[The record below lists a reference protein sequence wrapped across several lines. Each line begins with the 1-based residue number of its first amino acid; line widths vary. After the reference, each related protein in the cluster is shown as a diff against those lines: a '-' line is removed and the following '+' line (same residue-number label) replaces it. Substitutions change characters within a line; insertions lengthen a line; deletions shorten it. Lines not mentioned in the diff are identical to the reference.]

1 MAKIK
6 FPFTLGVASGEPAPD
21 GVMLWT
27 RLAPDPLNGG
37 GMPASSFDVRW
48 EVAEDDAFGR
58 LTASGTARAQ
68 PAGAHSVHVKVAG
81 LRPSSV
87 YFYRFRV
94 DGHTSRVG
102 RTKTAPAAGSTAPVR
117 IAVASC
123 QRYEHGYFTALK
135 HLAAEQPDV
144 VLHLGD
150 YIYEYGKP
158 AAPAPGR
165 YVRPLKDS
173 TAACTTLNAYRERY
187 ALYRLDPD
195 LQAAHAAAPWLT
207 IPDDHEV
214 VNNYQ
219 GKTGD
224 VKRRRAAY
232 QANYEH
238 LPYRVKPGGDAMQ
251 FYRWRPFGKVADL
264 LLADVRQYRTPG
276 DMLGPAQTAWL
287 LDRLATSAA
296 RWTVL
301 AQPLFFAPRNP
312 PSADAWDAFP
322 ASRAKILQAAP
333 DDLVVLSGDVHN
345 AWAGELDRGVE
356 FVATAV
362 SSAPPSVRDDALER
376 NPHLRFFD
384 GHRGYLV
391 AHASM
396 EEFTVDYRTVAYVDR
411 PGAPVSTAAS
421 FRVVGNKLVRID
433 L

>member
-21 GVMLWT
+21 GVILWT

-37 GMPASSFDVRW
+37 GMPKSAFDVRW
-48 EVAEDDAFGR
+48 ELAEDDTFLK
-58 LTASGTARAQ
+58 LTASGTTRAQ
-68 PAGAHSVHVKVAG
+68 PAGAHSVHVKVSG
-81 LRPSSV
+81 LRSSSV

-94 DGHTSRVG
+94 EGHTSRVG
-102 RTKTAPAAGSTAPVR
+102 RTKTAPAPTSTAPLR

-123 QRYEHGYFTALK
+123 QRYEHGHFTAYK
-135 HLAAEQPDV
+135 HLAAENPDV
-144 VLHLGD
+144 ILHLGD

-158 AAPAPGR
+158 ADPALGR

-173 TAACTTLNAYRERY
+173 AAACSTLAAYRERY

-214 VNNYQ
+214 VNNY
-219 GKTGD
+219 GKTVD
-224 VKRRRAAY
+224 LKRRKAAY

-238 LPYRVKPGGDAMQ
+238 LPYRVKPGADAMQ
-251 FYRWRPFGKVADL
+251 FSRWRPLGKVVDL

-276 DMLGPAQTAWL
+276 DMLGPAQTTWL
-287 LDRLATSAA
+287 LDRLKGSTA

-312 PSADAWDAFP
+312 PSTDSWDAYP
-322 ASRAKILQAAP
+322 ASRSKILQAAP
-333 DDLVVLSGDVHN
+333 DSFVVLSGDVHN
-345 AWAGELDRGVE
+345 AWAAELDRGVE
-356 FVATAV
+356 FVATAIT
-362 SSAPPSVRDDALER
+362 SAPPAVRDDALER
-376 NPHLRFFD
+376 NPHLGFFD

-391 AHASM
+391 ANASM
-396 EEFTVDYRTVAYVDR
+396 DEFTVDYRTVAYVDR

-421 FRVVGNKLVRID
+421 FRAVGNKLERID